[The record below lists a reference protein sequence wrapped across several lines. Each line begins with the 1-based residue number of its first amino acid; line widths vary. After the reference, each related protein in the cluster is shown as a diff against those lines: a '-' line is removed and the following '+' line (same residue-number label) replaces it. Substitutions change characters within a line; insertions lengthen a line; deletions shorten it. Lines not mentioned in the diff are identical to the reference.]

1 MCNSL
6 WSPSRPPIWR
16 PRMSVIENLTILHQY
31 ALTCFICVGYKQTS
45 EPSLILSQKALGLSE
60 NSMLIATCLTVNT
73 PSQLSLDYFCSG
85 VVVGGERKIRERREW
100 RLLYKGTLIPVSPM
114 HSTHLLNSLYPFIPR
129 SSPHLL
135 SGGLES
141 HRRIYWDGRRQS
153 FISCCCEVR
162 IWQESLQGRKGL
174 FHLRVQVPV
183 HRSGED
189 NVAGT
194 ELHPQA
200 RAETAVF
207 APSRAQLI
215 TFLPFYSPG
224 HQLRPWHHLLSA
236 GPFDIYQY
244 NQKHHPT
251 ADTPQV
257 NLF

>member
-1 MCNSL
+1 M
-6 WSPSRPPIWR
+6 
-16 PRMSVIENLTILHQY
+16 
-31 ALTCFICVGYKQTS
+31 
-45 EPSLILSQKALGLSE
+45 
-60 NSMLIATCLTVNT
+60 
-73 PSQLSLDYFCSG
+73 
-85 VVVGGERKIRERREW
+85 
-100 RLLYKGTLIPVSPM
+100 LYKGTLIPVSPM
-114 HSTHLLNSLYPFIPR
+114 HSTHLLNSLYPFIPH

-141 HRRIYWDGRRQS
+141 HRHIYWDGRCQS

-162 IWQESLQGRKGL
+162 ISQESLQGRKGL

-183 HRSGED
+183 HRSGKD
-189 NVAGT
+189 NAAGT

-207 APSRAQLI
+207 ALFRAQLI
-215 TFLPFYSPG
+215 TSLPFYSPG
-224 HQLRPWHHLLSA
+224 HQLRLWHHLLSA

-257 NLF
+257 NLFYAAPHSCYPARRF